1 MRCAVVIPFI
11 MGDRVYGSVMDLID
25 ETFPVPD
32 YEAMFLDLEL
42 MLPFLMS
49 YLTTV
54 FKLLQISE
62 MS

>member
-1 MRCAVVIPFI
+1 